1 VRAAGKTAK
10 LPSMG
15 QEIGDAEFSDEAFA
29 EFARRVAAE
38 TELLTAWERDGL
50 LAEVDYR
57 LGFELEGWLVDR
69 DYLPA
74 PRNLEFLER
83 VQDPDVVP
91 ELARFNFEINDDPLD
106 FSAGMFDHMHRS
118 LLARWQRCEAAAHE
132 LDMQALSIGIL
143 PTVTRRDLSLG
154 NISPLSR
161 YHALNEQV
169 FRLRN
174 GQPIELYIEGAQA
187 LRTLH
192 DDVMLESAATS
203 LQIHLQVSSHEVVR
217 AFNAAKILSAP
228 MVAIGANSP
237 FFLERQ
243 LWAETRIPLFE
254 QAVGVGGSDY
264 SKRVTFGIRY
274 AQQSILEC
282 FEANRDRYPVLL
294 PDLMDVAQE
303 ELAHLRLHNGTIWRW
318 NRPLIGFDA
327 QARPH
332 YRVEH
337 RVVAAGTSANDL
349 VANTAFFV
357 GLVLSLLGMP
367 EAAEK
372 RLPFATAR
380 DNFYRAAEHGLEAR
394 VQWLHGAPGRLGDL
408 ILEQLLPLAAMGL
421 QRIRVPADE
430 ARRWLSIVEQRV
442 RSGRTGSAWQVAW
455 IDKFGPNWPGL
466 VQAYSAQQ
474 EEGRPVHEW
483 ELS

>member
-1 VRAAGKTAK
+1 
-10 LPSMG
+10 MG
-15 QEIGDAEFSDEAFA
+15 QEIGDAVFSDEAFA
-29 EFARRVAAE
+29 EFKRRVAAE
-38 TELLTAWERDGL
+38 TELLAGWERDGL
-50 LAEVDYR
+50 LADVDYR

-83 VQDPDVVP
+83 VDDPDVVP

-106 FSAGMFDHMHRS
+106 FSAGMFDHMYWS
-118 LLARWQRCEAAAHE
+118 LLARWQRCEAAARA

-143 PTVTRRDLSLG
+143 PTVTRGDLNLN

-169 FRLRN
+169 FRQRN
-174 GQPIELYIEGAQA
+174 GVPIELHIEGAQA
-187 LRTLH
+187 LRVLH
-192 DDVMLESAATS
+192 EDVMLESAATS
-203 LQIHLQVSSHEVVR
+203 LQIHLQVSSRHVVR

-228 MVAIGANSP
+228 MVAVGANSP
-237 FFLERQ
+237 FFLERE
-243 LWAETRIPLFE
+243 LWSETRIPLFE
-254 QAVGVGGSDY
+254 QAVAVGGTDY

-274 AQQSILEC
+274 ADQSIVEC
-282 FEANRDRYPVLL
+282 FAANRDRYPVLL
-294 PDLMDVAQE
+294 PDLMDVAPA

-327 QARPH
+327 QERPH

-357 GLVLSLLGMP
+357 GLIISMLALP
-367 EAAEK
+367 EAAEE
-372 RLPFATAR
+372 RLPFAAAR
-380 DNFYRAAEHGLEAR
+380 DNFYRAARHGIEAQ
-394 VQWLHGAPGRLGDL
+394 VQWLHGAPGRLGNL
-408 ILEQLLPLAAMGL
+408 ILEQLLPLADTGL
-421 QRIRVPADE
+421 QGIGVPADE
-430 ARRWLSIVEQRV
+430 AARWLSIIEQRV

-455 IDKFGPNWPGL
+455 INRFGADWPGL
-466 VQAYSAQQ
+466 VQAYAAQQ
-474 EEGRPVHEW
+474 EVGRPVHEW